1 MENIPVR
8 TECQG
13 VDGVG
18 VVQSVQMLA
27 VIEIP
32 EHGLGVL
39 AARGTEGA
47 VRGHSDGVQVAGVA
61 DVVGLQLAVG
71 QVPHLDILVPSSGH
85 NDGVLVVG
93 REPHAGDPVLVAIL
107 LDGVLALGKSVPQL
121 DGLVPGGGHDLPV
134 VSREGDGEHVLGVVL
149 EPAGSLASRQIPES
163 QGLVPGSRQGEVAIR
178 REDHVRDKVAMPVKA
193 LLWDAIVSNIVPKE
207 IKQIKMIGIRF
218 I

>member
-47 VRGHSDGVQVAGVA
+47 VRRHSDGVQVAGVA

-121 DGLVPGGGHDLPV
+121 NGLVSGGGHDLPV
-134 VSREGDGEHVLGVVL
+134 VVVVVTGPVVATCSSVAGSERSCRRGATVGDGRCRLSSSSGL
-149 EPAGSLASRQIPES
+149 PA
-163 QGLVPGSRQGEVAIR
+163 
-178 REDHVRDKVAMPVKA
+178 
-193 LLWDAIVSNIVPKE
+193 
-207 IKQIKMIGIRF
+207 
-218 I
+218 

>member
-47 VRGHSDGVQVAGVA
+47 VRGHSDGVQVTGVA

-71 QVPHLDILVPSSGH
+71 QVPYLKLIKISNFTLNSECLIFFRCLNFKFRKTSQTHPIFE
-85 NDGVLVVG
+85 N
-93 REPHAGDPVLVAIL
+93 
-107 LDGVLALGKSVPQL
+107 
-121 DGLVPGGGHDLPV
+121 
-134 VSREGDGEHVLGVVL
+134 
-149 EPAGSLASRQIPES
+149 IP
-163 QGLVPGSRQGEVAIR
+163 
-178 REDHVRDKVAMPVKA
+178 K
-193 LLWDAIVSNIVPKE
+193 NT
-207 IKQIKMIGIRF
+207 
-218 I
+218 